1 MLSPKTSARTSAR
14 TSAPMQRRA
23 FVSPE
28 PGDSWQSIA
37 TRMLPDEDLDEAV
50 SKLKGWNLHLFT
62 RIPSGEFL
70 GCDVVFVAP
79 PLEDGSGGA

>member
-1 MLSPKTSARTSAR
+1 MTSRPNHALRD
-14 TSAPMQRRA
+14 RRA

-28 PGDSWQSIA
+28 PGDSWESIA
-37 TRMLPDEDLDEAV
+37 TRSLPDEALDQAV
-50 SKLKGWNLHLFT
+50 AKLKGWNLHLFT

-79 PLEDGSGGA
+79 PVTNGGAGA